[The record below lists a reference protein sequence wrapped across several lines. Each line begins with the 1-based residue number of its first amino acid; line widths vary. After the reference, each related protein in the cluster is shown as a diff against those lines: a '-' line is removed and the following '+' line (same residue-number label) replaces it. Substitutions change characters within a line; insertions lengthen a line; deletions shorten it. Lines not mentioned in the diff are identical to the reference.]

1 MKLSRF
7 LIIVIAASTSFLTAC
22 TSGEEEASARH
33 ELVFQLGMGNA
44 ETRATPEGTWTVGD
58 FIAVKVGNTVKKY
71 IITSTDGKA
80 KGIDTANT
88 FYWEDF
94 SESSIK
100 VTAWSFG
107 KDYYET
113 LPSAITVKTDQS
125 SDENYTASDFLY
137 AKETTITKRA
147 SLNLTFYHQMTCLGF
162 YINIAEPVEVNS
174 VVLGGDIDYGD
185 NMPFIKANY
194 SEPTIEATGYFPDYG
209 EFVIDYAEEDIM
221 GTIIAHKGDNVGD
234 AQTFT
239 AILVPLGPNDVY
251 ETLPV
256 YITLEDGTKFRFE
269 LGIDVNSPQCEVG
282 GRQFYTIGINNKKL
296 SVSSTA
302 GAGPAVYAEEWQK
315 HQ

>member
-1 MKLSRF
+1 MKISRF
-7 LIIVIAASTSFLTAC
+7 LIIAIAASTSFLTAC
-22 TSGEEEASARH
+22 TSEEEEASARH

-58 FIAVKVGNTVKKY
+58 YIAVKVGNTVKQY

-80 KGIDTANT
+80 KGINYDNT
-88 FYWEDF
+88 FYWEDLG
-94 SESSIK
+94 ESSIK

-113 LPSAITVKTDQS
+113 LSSAITVYTDQS

-137 AKETTITKRA
+137 AKETTITKGA

-174 VVLGGDIDYGD
+174 VVLGEDPSIGGE
-185 NMPFIKANY
+185 MPFIKANY
-194 SEPTIEATGYFPDYG
+194 SEPTIEATGYFPDIG
-209 EFVIDYAEEDIM
+209 EFVIDYDEENFM
-221 GTIIAHKGDNVGD
+221 GRIIAHKGNNVGD

-239 AILVPLGPNDVY
+239 AILVPLGPNDIY

-256 YITLEDGTKFRFE
+256 YITLEDGTKFSFV
-269 LGIDVNSPQCEVG
+269 LGIDVSSPVCEAG
-282 GRQFYTIGINNKKL
+282 GRQFYTINIKNKKL

-302 GAGPAVYAEEWQK
+302 GAGPAVYVEDWQ
-315 HQ
+315 